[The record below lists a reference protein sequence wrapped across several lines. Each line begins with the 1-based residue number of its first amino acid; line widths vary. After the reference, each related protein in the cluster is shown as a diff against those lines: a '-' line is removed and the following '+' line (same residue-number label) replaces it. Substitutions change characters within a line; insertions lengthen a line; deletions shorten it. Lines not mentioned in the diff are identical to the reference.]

1 MANALVGKKIS
12 SITFIAP
19 DEYAAEAMRDFLDGH
34 REWME
39 TKSYKEGPLK
49 LLHYTFAEGPE
60 YEEGQAISWA
70 QGKYPKKTGR
80 TIFQLY
86 ELYESEEA
94 VHHHW
99 IDAAEFGPVLMQT
112 VEEHKIEV
120 RITNQLTVTQSLR
133 D

>member
-19 DEYAAEAMRDFLDGH
+19 YKYAAEAMRDFLDGH

-80 TIFQLY
+80 TKFQLN
-86 ELYESEEA
+86 EL
-94 VHHHW
+94 
-99 IDAAEFGPVLMQT
+99 
-112 VEEHKIEV
+112 
-120 RITNQLTVTQSLR
+120 N
-133 D
+133 